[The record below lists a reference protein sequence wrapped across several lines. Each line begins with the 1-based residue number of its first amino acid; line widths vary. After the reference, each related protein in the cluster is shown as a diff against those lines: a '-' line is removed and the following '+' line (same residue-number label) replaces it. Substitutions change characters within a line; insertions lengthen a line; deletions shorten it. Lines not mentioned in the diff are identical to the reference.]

1 MRSALIAGV
10 ALVAL
15 ALPSLAQNT
24 SPSQPGTT
32 SNPPAAQPQTP
43 PAAQPQT
50 PPTVPSPPSA
60 PQTQAAPP
68 AASPAPP
75 AAQRSAPSTTPTAQ
89 QGEPARMSG
98 SHLIGL
104 TLRNPQNESIGDID
118 DVIVDRDGRVREVIV
133 GVGGFLGIG
142 EHKVAIAWDQLQ
154 FDASR
159 DVAVVNMTKDQLRAM
174 PAYRADRPRD
184 NTAPATG
191 NNPPAAAPPARNT
204 TPGTTA
210 PAAPARQP

>member
-1 MRSALIAGV
+1 M
-10 ALVAL
+10 
-15 ALPSLAQNT
+15 T
-24 SPSQPGTT
+24 
-32 SNPPAAQPQTP
+32 
-43 PAAQPQT
+43 
-50 PPTVPSPPSA
+50 
-60 PQTQAAPP
+60 
-68 AASPAPP
+68 
-75 AAQRSAPSTTPTAQ
+75 
-89 QGEPARMSG
+89 G

-154 FDASR
+154 FDANR

-174 PAYRADRPRD
+174 PEYRADRTRNNN
-184 NTAPATG
+184 NTPATG
-191 NNPPAAAPPARNT
+191 TTPPVATPPARNT
-204 TPGTTA
+204 TPGTTT